1 MNSIKK
7 AVFNWSGG
15 KDSALALQKTL
26 KNKNIEVVSLFT
38 TFNEESQKS
47 SMHSIP
53 LELLT
58 KQAESIGIPLYTMS
72 FSKDLK
78 NYDQKMLEAV
88 THFKTLGIT
97 DFIFGDLMASGIKSY
112 RETKLNPL
120 GINVIAPLWDKSSED
135 VISEFLASGIKTK
148 IIVTQD
154 GKLDKSYIGKTLD
167 RKLIGTFPK
176 DIDVCGEQG
185 EYHTLAYDGP
195 LFKYP
200 IEFSISKVYD
210 TSYEFKLED
219 GSLQTCVYWS
229 ASYQL

>member
-1 MNSIKK
+1 MEWRQRFCTCPSKNTEKQKPISCWLLITCTSKELTE
-7 AVFNWSGG
+7 
-15 KDSALALQKTL
+15 LALVK
-26 KNKNIEVVSLFT
+26 
-38 TFNEESQKS
+38 
-47 SMHSIP
+47 
-53 LELLT
+53 
-58 KQAESIGIPLYTMS
+58 
-72 FSKDLK
+72 
-78 NYDQKMLEAV
+78 
-88 THFKTLGIT
+88 
-97 DFIFGDLMASGIKSY
+97 
-112 RETKLNPL
+112 
-120 GINVIAPLWDKSSED
+120 
-135 VISEFLASGIKTK
+135 
-148 IIVTQD
+148 
-154 GKLDKSYIGKTLD
+154 DKSYIGKTLD